1 MGSVNNPAIM
11 NLRDFVEEVG
21 VDPSRPGM
29 SSALQLKTSL
39 NIPPLQAEHCDD
51 IDISPIPTLIRLF
64 CPAGQL
70 HSFQQEVFI
79 YAWGQF
85 HVVCGSDET
94 QIVIYAY
101 SVDCHPGDYND
112 TDNYVSHCPGPS
124 PPVTTIL
131 GTIVHADSQ
140 AKEGQSVMQ
149 YDLSVSVLGLNSEH
163 NLNSTG
169 CPKRPRQ
176 DRWTRRAVQPSIT
189 SQKRDFKSVA
199 DEQNEVEDS
208 STAPVPT
215 DDHNKNNV
223 GESSRAPVRR
233 KK

>member
-1 MGSVNNPAIM
+1 MVSVNNPAIM

-39 NIPPLQAEHCDD
+39 NIPPLQAEEHCDD
-51 IDISPIPTLIRLF
+51 IDISPVPTLIRLF

-101 SVDCHPGDYND
+101 SVDWLVYGLY
-112 TDNYVSHCPGPS
+112 YVRTVFSNITKC
-124 PPVTTIL
+124 
-131 GTIVHADSQ
+131 
-140 AKEGQSVMQ
+140 
-149 YDLSVSVLGLNSEH
+149 
-163 NLNSTG
+163 
-169 CPKRPRQ
+169 
-176 DRWTRRAVQPSIT
+176 QPSRGL
-189 SQKRDFKSVA
+189 QRY
-199 DEQNEVEDS
+199 
-208 STAPVPT
+208 
-215 DDHNKNNV
+215 
-223 GESSRAPVRR
+223 
-233 KK
+233 